1 MGNHYLYRHIR
12 LDKNKP
18 FYIGIGTK
26 TKYNSS
32 NFVTEYGRA
41 FNKNKRSNDWKE
53 LFNDINENYE
63 VEILLE
69 SDDYDYIKQKEIEF
83 ISLHGRRN
91 LGKGTLVNL
100 TDGGEGTKGV
110 IKSQET
116 LIKMSLLFMG
126 ENNPFFGKTHTD
138 EAKASIS
145 KANSKP
151 CKIELKEL
159 LSKILK
165 GRVIPQTE
173 KDERYKK
180 GSLVSA
186 RCRHIESQK
195 EFDTIKEGCNY
206 FNLDYIPERRRTY
219 KNFNN
224 KSFEYTE
231 DSIRNLEFT
240 CYDEITGT
248 KYKSIAEGCRVLG
261 LNYNK
266 TRKVYKK
273 GHSRIKSI
281 SDLKKEQCQH

>member
-1 MGNHYLYRHIR
+1 MEKHYLYRHIR
-12 LDKNKP
+12 LDKNEP

-53 LFNDINENYE
+53 LFNEINEDYE

-69 SDDYDYIKQKEIEF
+69 SDDYDFIKQKEIEF
-83 ISLHGRRN
+83 IALYGRRD
-91 LGKGTLVNL
+91 LEKGTLVNL
-100 TDGGEGTKGV
+100 TDGGEGTINVKISEEAREKKRQSSIGV
-110 IKSQET
+110 K
-116 LIKMSLLFMG
+116 
-126 ENNPFFGKTHTD
+126 NPFFGKTHTD
-138 EAKASIS
+138 EAKASIG

-151 CKIELKEL
+151 CKIEHKEL

-173 KDERYKK
+173 KNERYKK

-195 EFDTIKEGCNY
+195 EFDTLKEGCNY
-206 FNLDYIPERRRTY
+206 FNLDYISERRRTY
-219 KNFNN
+219 KNFSN

-266 TRKVYKK
+266 TRKVYKR

-281 SDLKKEQCQH
+281 SDLKK